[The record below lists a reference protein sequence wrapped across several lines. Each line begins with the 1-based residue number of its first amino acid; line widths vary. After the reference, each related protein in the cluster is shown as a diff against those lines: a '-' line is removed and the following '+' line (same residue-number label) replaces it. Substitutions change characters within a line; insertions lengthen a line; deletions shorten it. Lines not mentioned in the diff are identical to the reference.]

1 MAEKEQVHADS
12 SNDESPEPRTSRS
25 QKRFKAS
32 YMSFIEM
39 VEMVD
44 ILKRTDY
51 DGKHEPYP
59 NVRKVKIKANVVRSL
74 HRNFGVR
81 RSKDQLR
88 KHWSCLKL
96 REQDQYRKTK
106 RVLQKREKRLGTS
119 EDTRD
124 PPPPKE
130 KQIPTPQPEDVEEGE
145 VYEVGE
151 IVTTTGDV
159 DVVEEDSNFTSTSA
173 HILIGGSWCAI
184 VIYRRSRK
192 TSMMWKKDSNI
203 IDVLGRI

>member
-106 RVLQKREKRLGTS
+106 RVLQKS
-119 EDTRD
+119 
-124 PPPPKE
+124 
-130 KQIPTPQPEDVEEGE
+130 
-145 VYEVGE
+145 
-151 IVTTTGDV
+151 DV